1 MKSLAL
7 VILATS
13 LLTGC
18 FSNSVRQQEE
28 FDSYTLI
35 DDLDP
40 KVLAAKEHIDVN
52 LKSPLNKGSI
62 VIKTSDVA
70 LRVTNSHKW
79 AQSLDEQLQLLSA
92 SVLSKYALNPRISY
106 EINVLQFYGS
116 TNGKVNISLSCKALN
131 ANKPIF
137 VNSYVYEGFQS
148 DDGYEALV
156 LKLKEGYIS
165 IMENIAYDVLAIR

>member
-70 LRVTNSHKW
+70 LRV
-79 AQSLDEQLQLLSA
+79 DEQLQLLSA